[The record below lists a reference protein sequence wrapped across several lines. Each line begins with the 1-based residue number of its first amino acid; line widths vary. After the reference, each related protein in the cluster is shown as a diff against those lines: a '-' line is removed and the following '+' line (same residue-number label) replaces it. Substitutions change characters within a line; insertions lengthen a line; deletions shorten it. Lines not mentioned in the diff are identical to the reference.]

1 MYGTGLPI
9 FEDIMKKTADG
20 TIDISANYYEGGE
33 CAALAPFNKD
43 LVPQEIQDKVEALRE
58 KINNGDVQ
66 VYAGELKDDQGN
78 VLVKDGEVMS
88 DDDILAQDFFVDNVI
103 GGKK

>member
-1 MYGTGLPI
+1 MNESIKNMLERRSIRAY
-9 FEDIMKKTADG
+9 K
-20 TIDISANYYEGGE
+20 
-33 CAALAPFNKD
+33 KD
-43 LVPQEIQDKVEALRE
+43 LVPQEIQDKVEELRE

>member
-1 MYGTGLPI
+1 M
-9 FEDIMKKTADG
+9 
-20 TIDISANYYEGGE
+20 
-33 CAALAPFNKD
+33 
-43 LVPQEIQDKVEALRE
+43 
-58 KINNGDVQ
+58 GDVQ

>member
-1 MYGTGLPI
+1 MLHWLRSI
-9 FEDIMKKTADG
+9 KTLFHRK
-20 TIDISANYYEGGE
+20 S
-33 CAALAPFNKD
+33 
-43 LVPQEIQDKVEALRE
+43 KVKALRE